1 MDFSNH
7 ENVKTGNILPHKISS
22 KASDVLCILF
32 KLSLQVED
40 SLRDLLSHQLGLCFH
55 LDEDLGRCLVSSEKF
70 N

>member
-1 MDFSNH
+1 MDFSGH

-40 SLRDLLSHQLGLCFH
+40 SLPDLLFHQLGLCFY
-55 LDEDLGRCLVSSEKF
+55 LDEDSGRCLVCSEKF

>member
-1 MDFSNH
+1 MDFSGH

-55 LDEDLGRCLVSSEKF
+55 LDEDLQGGFLTGPP
-70 N
+70 